1 MFVSKETLI
10 EICKVKVLL
19 IGAITLASVKE
30 ILGIAAILI
39 SIYYT
44 TSRIIYDHRRNNHNH
59 KNPRCRCH

>member
-44 TSRIIYDHRRNNHNH
+44 TSRIIYDRRNNRIH